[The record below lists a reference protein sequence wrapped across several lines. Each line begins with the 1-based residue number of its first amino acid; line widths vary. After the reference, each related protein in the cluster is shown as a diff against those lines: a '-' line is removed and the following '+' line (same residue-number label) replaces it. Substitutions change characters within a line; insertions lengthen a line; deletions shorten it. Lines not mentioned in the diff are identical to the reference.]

1 MQCVDL
7 PRQIHEGTPY
17 PVKALFAMGLNYRI
31 LPDDQYFKSAI
42 EKLDFFVDTDLF
54 MTDAAKMADIVL
66 PVCTS
71 YERGELETYPGG
83 YAWLT
88 KPAIDRVGE
97 SKSDAEILCELAKVM
112 NLGDKRLEE
121 GYEKNIEE
129 ILSNLDITMDEL
141 RASDLPVKVR
151 GVKPYVPGTILEEG
165 CKTPTGKF
173 ELYSELIASHPQWH
187 LDALPTYC
195 EPMDEADETVYP
207 FILCSGARLPNAIH
221 SRLHKV
227 PWVRSLRPD
236 PMADISI
243 EDAQALG
250 LKEGDDIELFT
261 ERGTISVK
269 AHPTHRVQKNVI
281 FFYHGYSEADVNS
294 LMSGTHVDP
303 YSGFPAY
310 NSTRCGM
317 RKKVQR

>member
-1 MQCVDL
+1 MDL

-31 LPDDQYFKSAI
+31 LPDDQYFKSAM
-42 EKLDFFVDTDLF
+42 EKLDFFVDADLF

-71 YERGELETYPGG
+71 YERGELETYPGV

-97 SKSDAEILCELAKVM
+97 SKSDAEILCDLAKVM

-129 ILSNLDITMDEL
+129 ILSNLDITMEEL
-141 RASDLPVKVR
+141 RSSDLPVKVR
-151 GVKPYVPGTILEEG
+151 GVKPYVPGTILEKG

-173 ELYSELIASHPQWH
+173 ELYSE
-187 LDALPTYC
+187 
-195 EPMDEADETVYP
+195 TVYP
-207 FILCSGARLPNAIH
+207 FILCSGGRLPNAIH

-269 AHPTHRVQKNVI
+269 AHPTH
-281 FFYHGYSEADVNS
+281 
-294 LMSGTHVDP
+294 
-303 YSGFPAY
+303 
-310 NSTRCGM
+310 
-317 RKKVQR
+317 

>member
-1 MQCVDL
+1 
-7 PRQIHEGTPY
+7 
-17 PVKALFAMGLNYRI
+17 
-31 LPDDQYFKSAI
+31 
-42 EKLDFFVDTDLF
+42 
-54 MTDAAKMADIVL
+54 
-66 PVCTS
+66 
-71 YERGELETYPGG
+71 
-83 YAWLT
+83 
-88 KPAIDRVGE
+88 
-97 SKSDAEILCELAKVM
+97 M

-121 GYEKNIEE
+121 GYEKNMEE
-129 ILSNLDITMDEL
+129 ILSNLDITMEEL
-141 RASDLPVKVR
+141 RSSDLPVKVR
-151 GVKPYVPGTILEEG
+151 GVKPYVPGTILEKG

-173 ELYSELIASHPQWH
+173 ELYSELIASHPEWH

-207 FILCSGARLPNAIH
+207 FILCSGGRLPNAIH

-269 AHPTHRVQKNVI
+269 VHPTHRVQKNVV

>member
-1 MQCVDL
+1 M
-7 PRQIHEGTPY
+7 
-17 PVKALFAMGLNYRI
+17 LFR
-31 LPDDQYFKSAI
+31 S
-42 EKLDFFVDTDLF
+42 
-54 MTDAAKMADIVL
+54 
-66 PVCTS
+66 
-71 YERGELETYPGG
+71 GG

-141 RASDLPVKVR
+141 RASDLPLKVR

-227 PWVRSLRPD
+227 P
-236 PMADISI
+236 
-243 EDAQALG
+243 
-250 LKEGDDIELFT
+250 
-261 ERGTISVK
+261 
-269 AHPTHRVQKNVI
+269 
-281 FFYHGYSEADVNS
+281 
-294 LMSGTHVDP
+294 
-303 YSGFPAY
+303 
-310 NSTRCGM
+310 
-317 RKKVQR
+317 